1 MHLYQYLLSE
11 QKLSKKI
18 MHQLIKANAICIDG
32 KTVADEKK
40 IVDGLLHELTIRGE
54 HYPLNKHYY
63 YMLNKPK
70 GLISATQDK
79 ALPTVCDQ
87 FSEDVWPIGRLDRN
101 TEGLLLLTDN
111 GQLSFRLPM
120 PQYKVEKV
128 YRVKV
133 NGLLSS
139 KEIEQFARGIE
150 FYGGICCAPA
160 KLEIIYANQNESEA
174 WVTITEGKFHQ
185 VKKMF
190 LAVDLYVTYLQRI
203 QYGPL
208 ILDHN
213 LQPGEFRALSIEE
226 VKMLW
231 HCAQLQY

>member
-11 QKLSKKI
+11 QKFSKK
-18 MHQLIKANAICIDG
+18 MVHQLIKSNAIRINEEIVTDD
-32 KTVADEKK
+32 KM
-40 IVDGLLHELTIRGE
+40 IVDGLLHQLTIRGE
-54 HYPLNKHYY
+54 HFPLNKHYY

-79 ALPTVCDQ
+79 SLPTVCDQ
-87 FSEDVWPIGRLDRN
+87 FAEDVWPIGRLDRN

-133 NGLLSS
+133 NGLLTS
-139 KEIEQFARGIE
+139 KEIEQFACGIE
-150 FYGGICCAPA
+150 FYDGICCAPA
-160 KLEIIYANQNESEA
+160 KLNIIYANQNESEA

-190 LAVDLYVTYLQRI
+190 LAVNLYVTDLQRI

-208 ILDHN
+208 TLDHD
-213 LQPGEFRALSIEE
+213 LQPGEFRALTIDE
-226 VKMLW
+226 VKTLW
-231 HCAQLQY
+231 DCAQLQY

>member
-1 MHLYQYLLSE
+1 MHLYQCLLLE
-11 QKLSKKI
+11 QKLPKKKV
-18 MHQLIKANAICIDG
+18 HQLIKSNAVHING
-32 KTVADEKK
+32 KIVSDEKME
-40 IVDGLLHELTIRGE
+40 VDGLFHQLTIRGE
-54 HYPLNKHYY
+54 CYDLKKHFY
-63 YMLNKPK
+63 YMLNKPV
-70 GLISATQDK
+70 GLISATKDK

-120 PQYKVEKV
+120 PQYKVEKI

-133 NGLLSS
+133 NGLLTS

-190 LAVDLYVTYLQRI
+190 LAVNLYVTYLQRI

-208 ILDHN
+208 KLDHN
-213 LQPGEFRALSIEE
+213 LQPGEFRALSIDE
-226 VKMLW
+226 VRMLW
-231 HCAQLQY
+231 DCAQLQY

>member
-11 QKLSKKI
+11 QKFSKK
-18 MHQLIKANAICIDG
+18 MVRQLIKSNAIRINEEIVTDD
-32 KTVADEKK
+32 KM
-40 IVDGLLHELTIRGE
+40 IVDGLLHQLTIRGE
-54 HYPLNKHYY
+54 HFPLNKHYY

-87 FSEDVWPIGRLDRN
+87 FAEDVWPIGRLDRN

-133 NGLLSS
+133 NGLLTS
-139 KEIEQFARGIE
+139 KEIEQFACGIE

-160 KLEIIYANQNESEA
+160 KLNIIYANQNESEA

-190 LAVDLYVTYLQRI
+190 LAVNLYVTDLQRI

-208 ILDHN
+208 TLDHD
-213 LQPGEFRALSIEE
+213 LQPGEFRALTIDE
-226 VKMLW
+226 VKTLW
-231 HCAQLQY
+231 DCAQLQY

>member
-11 QKLSKKI
+11 QKFSKK
-18 MHQLIKANAICIDG
+18 MVQQLIKSNAIRINEEIVTDD
-32 KTVADEKK
+32 KM
-40 IVDGLLHELTIRGE
+40 IVDGLLHQLTIRGE
-54 HYPLNKHYY
+54 HFPLNKHYY

-133 NGLLSS
+133 NGLLTS
-139 KEIEQFARGIE
+139 KEIEQFACGIE

-160 KLEIIYANQNESEA
+160 KLNIIYANQNESEA
-174 WVTITEGKFHQ
+174 WVAITEGKFHQ

-190 LAVDLYVTYLQRI
+190 LAVNLYVTDLQRI

-208 ILDHN
+208 TLDHD
-213 LQPGEFRALSIEE
+213 LQPGEFRALTIDE
-226 VKMLW
+226 VKTLW
-231 HCAQLQY
+231 DCAQLQY

>member
-1 MHLYQYLLSE
+1 MYLYQYLLAE
-11 QKLSKKI
+11 QKLSKKR
-18 MHQLIKANAICIDG
+18 MHQLIKSHAVCVNG
-32 KTVADEKK
+32 KVVTDEKA
-40 IVDGLLHELTIRGE
+40 IVDGLLHQLTIRDE
-54 HYPLNKHYY
+54 VCQLTQHCY
-63 YMLNKPK
+63 YMLNKPM
-70 GLISATQDK
+70 GLISATHDK
-79 ALPTVCDQ
+79 NLPTVCDQ
-87 FSEDVWPIGRLDRN
+87 FTDAVWPIGRLDRN

-111 GQLSFRLPM
+111 GLLSYRLPM
-120 PQYKVEKV
+120 PRYKVEKI

-133 NGLLSS
+133 NGLLTS

-160 KLEIIYANQNESEA
+160 KLEIIYASQNESEA

-190 LAVDLYVTYLQRI
+190 LAVDLYVTNLQRI

-208 ILDHN
+208 TLDHN
-213 LQPGEFRALSIEE
+213 LQPGEFRALTIEE

-231 HCAQLQY
+231 DCVQLQY

>member
-1 MHLYQYLLSE
+1 MHLYQYLLTAH
-11 QKLSKKI
+11 KLSKKAI
-18 MHQLIKANAICIDG
+18 HQLIKSNAICING
-32 KTVADEKK
+32 KIVADDKME
-40 IVDGLLHELTIRGE
+40 VDGLLHQLSIRGE
-54 HYPLNKHYY
+54 NCDLTSHHY
-63 YMLNKPK
+63 YMLNKPA

-87 FSEDVWPIGRLDRN
+87 FSEDIWPIGRLDRN

-120 PQYKVEKV
+120 PQYKVGKV

-133 NGLLSS
+133 NGLLTS

-150 FYGGICCAPA
+150 FYGGIYCAPA

-190 LAVDLYVTYLQRI
+190 LAVNLYVIYLQRI

-208 ILDHN
+208 KLDHN
-213 LQPGEFRALSIEE
+213 LQPGEFRALTIDE

-231 HCAQLQY
+231 NCAQLQY

>member
-1 MHLYQYLLSE
+1 MHLYQYLLIE
-11 QKLSKKI
+11 QKLSKKAI
-18 MHQLIKANAICIDG
+18 HQLIQSNAIRING
-32 KTVADEKK
+32 KIVADDKME
-40 IVDGLLHELTIRGE
+40 VDGLFHQLSIRGE
-54 HYPLNKHYY
+54 SYSLIQHHY
-63 YMLNKPK
+63 YMLNKPM

-79 ALPTVCDQ
+79 VLPTVCDQ
-87 FSEDVWPIGRLDRN
+87 FSEDIWPIGRLDRN

-133 NGLLSS
+133 NGLLTSQ
-139 KEIEQFARGIE
+139 EIEQFARGIE

-190 LAVDLYVTYLQRI
+190 LAVNLYVTYLQRI

-208 ILDHN
+208 KLDHN
-213 LQPGEFRALSIEE
+213 LQPGEFRALTIEE
-226 VKMLW
+226 VEMLW
-231 HCAQLQY
+231 DCAQLQY